1 MRIRVSLGSPLSSK
15 KSNVRLRMDTL
26 AARPSGLHAF
36 FLGGVPKSA
45 KANLAA
51 GLCLCQDRV
60 FHDPRG
66 REGPP
71 PLEAAPVARSS
82 GPEKTLEILAPC
94 DLAHVTRVFTLDA
107 GAGGLGGATQGVQA
121 TSGERSRIHF
131 GGASGGSGQGIRTA
145 RSPTLPKANRGSNAL
160 EGATQ

>member
-36 FLGGVPKSA
+36 FLGRRPEKR
-45 KANLAA
+45 KPNLAA

-71 PLEAAPVARSS
+71 PLEAAPVAHSS
-82 GPEKTLEILAPC
+82 GPEKTLEIFAHGVIPRPC
-94 DLAHVTRVFTLDA
+94 TRSVRFIRA
-107 GAGGLGGATQGVQA
+107 ERAGGLGGAT
-121 TSGERSRIHF
+121 
-131 GGASGGSGQGIRTA
+131 
-145 RSPTLPKANRGSNAL
+145 
-160 EGATQ
+160 